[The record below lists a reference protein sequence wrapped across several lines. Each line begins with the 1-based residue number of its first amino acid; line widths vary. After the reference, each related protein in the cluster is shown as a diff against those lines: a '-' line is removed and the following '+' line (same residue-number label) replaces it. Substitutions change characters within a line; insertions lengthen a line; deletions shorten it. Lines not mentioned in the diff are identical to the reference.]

1 VMVLTT
7 TFGFAVAAV
16 SYALLEEPCRLALR
30 RWEAWRQAAMAD
42 LDLPTAT

>member
-1 VMVLTT
+1 MVLTT

-30 RWEAWRQAAMAD
+30 RWEARRRTAAAV
-42 LDLPTAT
+42 AT